1 LIIPDQDGPRFKYRH
16 AHHGSPRS
24 DRVSPPGRTAV
35 EGPPAALGRGG
46 AAHARAVGQTASQ
59 RGRTTTQGLRSW
71 PAPRRQHAPADLHAA
86 CPSGRTSAH
95 RLLCRRAILRA
106 TGVSLSTKR
115 SSLATTQALHD
126 GGRGPADA
134 AAASAANSK
143 HQTST
148 WAPTS
153 RTRIRWGETPT
164 APVRD
169 VWLPAAPSRS
179 TNSPVRRERTQ
190 TRHVR
195 DAGRSPRTPDTR
207 RRTRGSGDRT
217 RTPGYRTPD
226 ARTPDRRMWT
236 RTGRRTLD
244 GWTLDKRTLT
254 EDADGAS
261 KAQWASNI
269 LAPRRRWDVEP
280 CCCGRHTR
288 ALGNHDGSAVRPP
301 ANARGCLLHRKPAA
315 GSLRRQPSGASAHCS
330 RVLDFGWYEGRTT
343 GRRKGEVWQSQVD
356 EAILMG
362 WCSRVVEGKCAGRWR

>member
-1 LIIPDQDGPRFKYRH
+1 MVSDSSTGRPTTVLRGQTGFPLPAGLLLRDRLPPWAAVGPRTLALSAKGPPN
-16 AHHGSPRS
+16 ADDPRPRDS
-24 DRVSPPGRTAV
+24 GVAGTTPTARSCR
-35 EGPPAALGRGG
+35 PARSLSQWANLRAPAALQTGDP
-46 AAHARAVGQTASQ
+46 ARNRRVPVGQAVE
-59 RGRTTTQGLRSW
+59 RGHHPS
-71 PAPRRQHAPADLHAA
+71 APRRRP
-86 CPSGRTSAH
+86 G
-95 RLLCRRAILRA
+95 
-106 TGVSLSTKR
+106 
-115 SSLATTQALHD
+115 SS
-126 GGRGPADA
+126 RDA

-143 HQTST
+143 HETST

-190 TRHVR
+190 TRHAR

-226 ARTPDRRMWT
+226 ARTPDRRMWA

-261 KAQWASNI
+261 KAQWASDI

-301 ANARGCLLHRKPAA
+301 ANARDCLLHRKPAA

-330 RVLDFGWYEGRTT
+330 RVLDLDGTRGGQWDYGR
-343 GRRKGEVWQSQVD
+343 
-356 EAILMG
+356 
-362 WCSRVVEGKCAGRWR
+362 

>member
-1 LIIPDQDGPRFKYRH
+1 MVPDSSPGRPTTVLRGQTGFPLPAGLLLRDRLPPWAAVGPRTLALSAKGPPNADESRPRDSGRGRH
-16 AHHGSPRS
+16 HADSTLLPTCTQPVPVANLR
-24 DRVSPPGRTAV
+24 A
-35 EGPPAALGRGG
+35 PAALQTGDP
-46 AAHARAVGQTASQ
+46 ARN
-59 RGRTTTQGLRSW
+59 
-71 PAPRRQHAPADLHAA
+71 RRVP
-86 CPSGRTSAH
+86 CRPSGRAWPPP
-95 RLLCRRAILRA
+95 
-106 TGVSLSTKR
+106 KR
-115 SSLATTQALHD
+115 LHD

-169 VWLPAAPSRS
+169 VWLPAARSRS

-190 TRHVR
+190 TRHAR
-195 DAGRSPRTPDTR
+195 DAGRSPRTSDTR
-207 RRTRGSGDRT
+207 RRTRGSGDRS
-217 RTPGYRTPD
+217 RPPGYRTPD

-244 GWTLDKRTLT
+244 GWTLDGWTLT
-254 EDADGAS
+254 EDADGGAS
-261 KAQWASNI
+261 KAQWASDI

-301 ANARGCLLHRKPAA
+301 ANARDCLPHRKPAA

-330 RVLDFGWYEGRTT
+330 PR
-343 GRRKGEVWQSQVD
+343 
-356 EAILMG
+356 
-362 WCSRVVEGKCAGRWR
+362 